1 MLFIITGQ
9 WAAPIPRGNFVEQ
22 KKMKKTIA
30 VIGSETE
37 TGAAIA
43 DKLSDNSYRL
53 LLVQNEIDH
62 KSQIAKNIQQKNL
75 RAEIEIVDCAK
86 EGCWEADIIIL
97 AIPFREL
104 KEIAEKINEVVT
116 QKTVVI
122 ISDEKESPFSFNK
135 AQKLQQLLP
144 YSKIV
149 AALYNPCSPESFIIN
164 DKEYLKQ
171 FQN

>member
-1 MLFIITGQ
+1 MGSTYPPEYLCTT
-9 WAAPIPRGNFVEQ
+9 
-22 KKMKKTIA
+22 KKQVKKTIA
-30 VIGSETE
+30 VIGADTE
-37 TGAAIA
+37 IGAALA
-43 DKLSDNSYRL
+43 DKLSDDSYRL
-53 LLVQNEIDH
+53 LFVQNETVH

-75 RAEIEIVDCAK
+75 HAEIETVDCAK

-122 ISDEKESPFSFNK
+122 ISDEKESSFSFNK
-135 AQKLQQLLP
+135 AQELQQLLP

-149 AALYNPCSPESFIIN
+149 TAIHNPCSPESFIIN